1 MHSDEPRIPP
11 SDHSA
16 DETLLPTGNA
26 PDFSDVQSDESST
39 GEFQP
44 PVGSIRPLLGVIGI
58 YSPTAGEPTDPPS
71 EAGRVY
77 PMFEGDI
84 LFIGKKDVDEI
95 KVRDGGV
102 RRVTYSHVLVGP
114 EYSMVS
120 REHLAIEL
128 LPEGRFRLYD
138 FSLNGVFL
146 ENAQRHV
153 RQGHVRPEIQEVTGR
168 ETLVLGINLM
178 ENQERSARKA
188 AARSRIQVVPIGGG
202 AGA

>member
-1 MHSDEPRIPP
+1 MHSDETRIPP
-11 SDHSA
+11 PDHSA
-16 DETLLPTGNA
+16 DETLLPTGGV
-26 PDFSDVQSDESST
+26 PDFSQVGPEQSAT
-39 GEFQP
+39 GEFHP
-44 PVGSIRPLLGVIGI
+44 PVGSVRPLLGVVAI
-58 YSPTAGEPTDPPS
+58 YSPTAGEPTEPPS

-77 PMFEGDI
+77 PLFDGDI

-120 REHLAIEL
+120 REHLAIEM
-128 LPEGRFRLYD
+128 LPEGRFRIYD

-146 ENAQRHV
+146 ETAHRHV
-153 RQGHVRPEIQEVTGR
+153 RQGHVRPEIQEVTGP
-168 ETLVLGINLM
+168 ETLILGINLL

-188 AARSRIQVVPIGGG
+188 VARSRVQVFPIGGG